1 MFFDTR
7 LPVKFCAM
15 ELPRMLTCAVH
26 TIGYWFGTL
35 VLLSCVYAGH
45 GWDSLSWFPC
55 WGWLSIACWGGFLAA
70 ELVLAAQI
78 PGGLLSCHGSLPS
91 PARLVGRVRV
101 VGCRFGWKRRLS
113 VRLHVSPGRQAAL
126 APPPSPPCNGSFR
139 GGGGSMELDLLKGL
153 TDLLN
158 RFDPTK
164 DSQVEESGK
173 GSFTPYPK
181 SKGGSKGK
189 GQSTKSFS
197 PKQSFYDQP
206 GKGSKGGIGADEN
219 GALLDA
225 LKRLVERASRNN
237 GTGLIQRLHDLVD
250 AAKNGKTL
258 GSKKRKRKGKRT
270 TQTPGSE
277 SQKGSPKGK
286 GFKKGKGFQTGK
298 GTGPQNSDKGKSFGK
313 GKPQK
318 APLKNIGFQPVRL
331 HPKGWPVG
339 AAMSSEKLR
348 SALENGQVPSGCV
361 TWVRPDQILEF
372 KTLAQTHNITKAY
385 ALVCLA
391 ESAQVTPHNQV
402 VSSENSP
409 LLTDRDLWDPTAW
422 KALVTNPTDALR
434 SVIPP
439 HQFHSTFGWKSLT
452 HKTKFGEKKMSSKVM
467 SKLIRTVCTMSFEN
481 LGPGVCSFPKSL
493 KKIQS
498 L

>member
-1 MFFDTR
+1 MLLALAFSNAIGCAARGLASTIKSC
-7 LPVKFCAM
+7 LQLVKRNGVLTKGECVFRHAVTCEVLCM

-45 GWDSLSWFPC
+45 GWDLPFLVFLVGGGC
-55 WGWLSIACWGGFLAA
+55 LACWGGFLAA
-70 ELVLAAQI
+70 DQVLAAQI

-91 PARLVGRVRV
+91 PARLVGRARV

-113 VRLHVSPGRQAAL
+113 VRLRVSPGRRAAL

-225 LKRLVERASRNN
+225 LKRLVERAPRNN

-286 GFKKGKGFQTGK
+286 GFEKGKGFQTGK
-298 GTGPQNSDKGKSFGK
+298 GTGPQISDKGKSFGK

-318 APLKNIGFQPVRL
+318 APQKNIGFQPVNFTQ
-331 HPKGWPVG
+331 KD
-339 AAMSSEKLR
+339 
-348 SALENGQVPSGCV
+348 GQ
-361 TWVRPDQILEF
+361 
-372 KTLAQTHNITKAY
+372 
-385 ALVCLA
+385 
-391 ESAQVTPHNQV
+391 
-402 VSSENSP
+402 
-409 LLTDRDLWDPTAW
+409 
-422 KALVTNPTDALR
+422 
-434 SVIPP
+434 
-439 HQFHSTFGWKSLT
+439 
-452 HKTKFGEKKMSSKVM
+452 
-467 SKLIRTVCTMSFEN
+467 
-481 LGPGVCSFPKSL
+481 LGLP
-493 KKIQS
+493 
-498 L
+498 